1 VGPTVPAPRP
11 SGTSERFGPVGS
23 RTDDGGSARPAA
35 PARSVVR
42 RAGASMALRH
52 DELAPLLATL
62 VILVGV
68 VVADVVTGEQTVVTS
83 LMITAP
89 LLSAA
94 FIRPAITGV
103 VGGAATALAITL
115 SPGDLMSSST
125 DVIRVLS
132 IFAGSALA
140 VFIAARRERR
150 ERDLVAMTIVAD
162 TAQNAVLWPV
172 PAAVGDLCLTAR
184 YVSAS
189 AAAKIGGDLYEVAD
203 TEHGVR
209 LIIGDVRGKGLPAV
223 RMTSAVLGCFRE
235 VAHTR
240 EDLVGLHEALEA
252 TVRRVAGP
260 EDFVTATLV
269 ELRPDGSGAVL
280 SAGHP
285 APLLVTGGQ
294 VTPLPLA
301 ATELPLGLGTGSGD
315 VAVERFRFDSGTRM
329 LLHTDGLLEA
339 RDEQGRFFP
348 ASHQLEQLCDGSA
361 DACLDELLERLSA
374 FCGGHISDDVAL
386 LLVERSSAVPAPRD

>member
-1 VGPTVPAPRP
+1 V
-11 SGTSERFGPVGS
+11 S
-23 RTDDGGSARPAA
+23 RTDVARSARPPA
-35 PARSVVR
+35 PPRSGAR
-42 RAGASMALRH
+42 RAGAALALRH
-52 DELAPLLATL
+52 DEVAPLLASL
-62 VILVGV
+62 AILLGV
-68 VVADVVTGEQTVVTS
+68 VVADVVTGEQTVVVS

-89 LLSAA
+89 LLAAA
-94 FIRPAITGV
+94 FTRPVVTAV
-103 VGGAATALAITL
+103 VGAAATALSLAL
-115 SPGDLMSSST
+115 APEDLGSSVT
-125 DVIRVLS
+125 EVVRVVS

-140 VFIAARRERR
+140 VFIAARRETR
-150 ERDLVAMTIVAD
+150 ERDLVVMTIVAD
-162 TAQNAVLWPV
+162 TAQSAVLWPV
-172 PAAVGDLCLTAR
+172 PPTIGDLCLTAR

-189 AAAKIGGDLYEVAD
+189 AAARIGGDLYEVAD
-203 TEHGVR
+203 TEYGVR

-240 EDLVGLHEALEA
+240 KELAGVHEALEA

-269 ELRPDGSGAVL
+269 ELRPDGTGAVL

-285 APLLVTGGQ
+285 APLMVTDAQ
-294 VTPLPLA
+294 VTPLPLSS
-301 ATELPLGLGTGSGD
+301 TELPLGLGLGLD
-315 VAVERFRFDSGTRM
+315 APVVDRFTFPAGRKM

-348 ASHQLEQLCDGSA
+348 ASRELTRLCDRSA
-361 DACLDELLERLSA
+361 DDCLDTLLERLTA

-386 LLVERSSAVPAPRD
+386 LLVERSSAAAVATD